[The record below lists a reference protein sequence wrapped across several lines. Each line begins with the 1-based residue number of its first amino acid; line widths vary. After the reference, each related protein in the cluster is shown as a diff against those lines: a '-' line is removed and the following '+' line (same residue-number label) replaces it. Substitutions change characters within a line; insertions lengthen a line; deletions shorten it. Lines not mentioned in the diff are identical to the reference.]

1 MESGAVIKRIV
12 TVVLGVVMVSLSPL
26 RPLPDLITEPVALI
40 IFHVYEPLAFGKDV
54 ALTMLESRINGVHAV
69 VLPVISVALASGWT
83 TIVLTAV
90 SLQPME
96 FETIRFK
103 EYVESWTPLLR
114 SRMLGCLPV

>member
-1 MESGAVIKRIV
+1 MESGAAINRIV
-12 TVVLGVVMVSLSPL
+12 TVVLGAVMVSLSPL
-26 RPLPDLITEPVALI
+26 RPLPDLITEPVELI

-83 TIVLTAV
+83 TIVFKVV

-96 FETIRFK
+96 LLTVRLK
-103 EYVESWTPLLR
+103 E
-114 SRMLGCLPV
+114 